1 MSKIPVTNLTTTD
14 TTLWASFTRGEGR
27 EVIVK
32 KETFLTVVQD
42 IINELLI
49 ALCAEGDSCQRLRL
63 TTGEDRRA
71 VRSWEVVRFDPDR
84 TNLRGLTTIKT
95 LSFVED
101 STTHRFL
108 LYIVVVA
115 SDEGSLRLQ
124 FLFGELSLVF
134 FDNSIKGGCTS
145 VLIRT
150 RDSYCISLS
159 IAGVV
164 YILAKIFIIIF
175 VAIGALNE
183 LTYSLAEFE
192 LSLALYLNSF
202 VSYLDSLEHL
212 SFLDF
217 LHFPFDHHDVVEGS
231 PYHQLD
237 VSRFKLFE
245 GRVDDELAI
254 DAGNT
259 YFTDR
264 SVEGDVRYS
273 KGSRSCE
280 PSQSIRHIY
289 TIRRE
294 ENDIDEDFGMIV
306 IGEEGTQ
313 STVNKTASQDLVVRS
328 LTFTTRETTREA
340 TEGGIL
346 LLVLHLEG
354 HEVNPRIGILGCAYC
369 SQQDGITHAKGH
381 RSVSLLGEFP
391 CLDDDL
397 STIGQCDCFANWL

>member
-1 MSKIPVTNLTTTD
+1 MTNLTTTD
-14 TTLWASFTRGEGR
+14 TTLWASVTRREGR
-27 EVIVK
+27 EVIVE
-32 KETFLTVVQD
+32 KESFLTIVQD
-42 IINELLI
+42 IVNELLI
-49 ALCAEGDSCQRLRL
+49 ALRTKGNSRQGLGL
-63 TTGEDRRA
+63 TTCEDCGA
-71 VRSWEVVRFDPDR
+71 VRSREVVGLDPDR
-84 TNLRGLTTIKT
+84 TDLRSLTTIKT

-101 STTHRFL
+101 SATHRFL
-108 LYIVVVA
+108 LYIMVVA
-115 SDEGSLRLQ
+115 SDEGSLRFQ

-134 FDNSIKGGCTS
+134 FNNSIKGGCTS

-159 IAGVV
+159 VAGVV
-164 YILAKIFIIIF
+164 YVLAKIFIIIF
-175 VAIGALNE
+175 VAIGTLNE
-183 LTYSLAEFE
+183 LTYSLAELE
-192 LSLALYLNSF
+192 LRLALYLNGF

-231 PYHQLD
+231 AYHQFD
-237 VSRFKLFE
+237 ISGFKLLE
-245 GRVDDELAI
+245 GRIDDEFAI

-340 TEGGIL
+340 AESGIL

-369 SQQDGITHAKGH
+369 SQQDGIAHAKGH